1 MPMLENRTMRSF
13 TTPSI
18 RRLAPFAGALL
29 CLWQAVPARAQARA
43 DSPISIHGYLTQGFA
58 RAWGNPIAGAPD
70 GAFTLDYRA
79 VALQVGY
86 NFSALD
92 KLVVQ
97 LSHRRLGLNI
107 LAGDANTISLDW
119 GFYERRVLGEGSIRL
134 GKLPMPR
141 GLFNE
146 IRHVGTALPFYR
158 APFTIYFE
166 SAETIDGA
174 AAGFRFFAHEPWS
187 LQAEVFGGGYQFDYV
202 RHEPGISFVES
213 IYARSV
219 HGAQLW
225 LDAPMPGTRIG
236 LSGHRYRHDGTD
248 DSTWYSSWQLSGEIL
263 WNRVT
268 GRAEY
273 VKADS
278 RGYSYE
284 AVQTQVGYRLLE
296 NLTFNVQGE
305 YADVFVTFPGQE
317 LTVDYARDLAGGLV
331 WSVWAN
337 TALKFELHGFEGHA
351 LDTFTGFQGPPG
363 KSTYFIASFAV
374 GF

>member
-1 MPMLENRTMRSF
+1 MPVMENRTMRSF
-13 TTPSI
+13 PTASI
-18 RRLAPFAGALL
+18 RRLAPFALALQ
-29 CLWQAVPARAQARA
+29 CLWQAVPARAQARP
-43 DSPISIHGYLTQGFA
+43 DSPVSIHGYLTQGFA

-70 GAFTLDYRA
+70 GASTLDYRS

-86 NFSALD
+86 SFTALD

-97 LSHRRLGLNI
+97 LSHRRLGTSI
-107 LAGDANTISLDW
+107 LEGDANTINLDW

-134 GKLPMPR
+134 GKLPLPR

-158 APFTIYFE
+158 APLTIYFE

-174 AAGFRFFAHEPWS
+174 AVGYRFFAHEPWS
-187 LQAEVFGGGYQFDYV
+187 MQAEVFGGGYQFDYV
-202 RHEPGISFVES
+202 RHEPQESFVES
-213 IYARSV
+213 IHARSV

-225 LDAPMPGTRIG
+225 LDAPMPGTRVG
-236 LSGHRYRHDGTD
+236 LGGQRYRHDGAD
-248 DSTWYSSWQLSGEIL
+248 DPTWYSTWQLSGEFL

-273 VKADS
+273 VQADS

-284 AVQTQVGYRLLE
+284 AVQAQVGYRLLE
-296 NLTFNVQGE
+296 RLTFNVQGE
-305 YADVFVTFPGQE
+305 YGDVFVTFPGAE

-351 LDTFTGFQGPPG
+351 LDRYTGFQGPPG
-363 KSTYFIASFAV
+363 RSTYFIASLAV